1 MRNYTRAYTYVERSK
16 RKRIGRNGAVAYRAN
31 SAPRSHFTGASL
43 MHHAALNLQSD
54 PPRFPATAAFS
65 SVDRR
70 TTCPELCYLYVE
82 THPIVHLLNRSLMTR
97 SCRPTTVRHTLR
109 TVARFIFTL
118 VFHCAHDI
126 NHRARRRITAHSQT
140 ERVITRIL
148 SYGRV
153 CVVLDRCRADL

>member
-1 MRNYTRAYTYVERSK
+1 MYFNRGVGSHSGEYAVAELYVHIYVRTYVRTYVERSK

-31 SAPRSHFTGASL
+31 SAPRSHFSGASL
-43 MHHAALNLQSD
+43 MHHVALNLQSD

-97 SCRPTTVRHTLR
+97 SCKLTTVRHRL
-109 TVARFIFTL
+109 
-118 VFHCAHDI
+118 
-126 NHRARRRITAHSQT
+126 AHSCA
-140 ERVITRIL
+140 RL
-148 SYGRV
+148 FLFS
-153 CVVLDRCRADL
+153 CFVVSNAI